1 MWQSFS
7 IKNKKVLVNAIIALM
22 KSIFLPT
29 IIGVL
34 KKYKNKKISCTRTIS
49 NHKNIQRGFMESEI
63 IIALITFAGSAIGTI
78 GGILATSRL
87 TSYRIEQL
95 EKKVDK
101 HNRVVER
108 MYEAE
113 KKISVISEE
122 IKVANHRIE
131 DIEHLGGK

>member
-1 MWQSFS
+1 
-7 IKNKKVLVNAIIALM
+7 
-22 KSIFLPT
+22 
-29 IIGVL
+29 
-34 KKYKNKKISCTRTIS
+34 
-49 NHKNIQRGFMESEI
+49 MEGEI
-63 IIALITFAGSAIGTI
+63 IVALVTFAGSAIGTV
-78 GGILATSRL
+78 GGILATNKL
-87 TSYRIEQL
+87 MSYRIEQL

-131 DIEHLGGK
+131 DMEHLGGR